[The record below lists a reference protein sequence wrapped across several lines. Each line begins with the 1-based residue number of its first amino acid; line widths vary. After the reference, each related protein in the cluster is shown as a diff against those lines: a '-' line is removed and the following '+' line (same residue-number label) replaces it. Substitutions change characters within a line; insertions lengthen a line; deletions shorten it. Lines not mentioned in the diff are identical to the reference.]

1 MLWLIGIAS
10 VWSACCALAV
20 ALCVMARRGD
30 DAMEHA
36 MARVAASEPPVEV
49 AFVAGVR
56 RAHAGG
62 PGRAPASRSSAPS
75 PSSRAPER

>member
-36 MARVAASEPPVEV
+36 MARVVASEPPVEV
-49 AFVAGVR
+49 AFVAGF
-56 RAHAGG
+56 AEPTPA
-62 PGRAPASRSSAPS
+62 APARTRVPQQRPVA
-75 PSSRAPER
+75 